1 VVRNRRTG
9 ETFPVAQLVE
19 KAIGAFLNEEARIR
33 DREQANGGQRGES
46 LADVVAEIEASRE
59 AGCDG

>member
-1 VVRNRRTG
+1 
-9 ETFPVAQLVE
+9 VAPLVE